1 MAGLKNCQGNIP
13 YLNSNKTQIISTDS
27 VNDSP
32 RIAPGPFLYII
43 RNIIGKKR
51 ESIPLG

>member
-13 YLNSNKTQIISTDS
+13 YLNSNKTQIIS
-27 VNDSP
+27 NDSLNNP
-32 RIAPGPFLYII
+32 PEIDPGPFLYII
-43 RNIIGKKR
+43 RNIRGKIR